1 MAHLSNVFP
10 SWTDYYCVI
19 KKIKLGLLFFSEK
32 SKEFHVISG
41 IPILNSSLALSEVA
55 GTHGYLLHRAR
66 ASRRVTTPWSVWPLL
81 PVPGGPP
88 GQRWGPPSIPT
99 LGRFGQSREGSG
111 AGSFVSVADFS
122 LCEPRG
128 PWTQSLRRADLLS
141 QASRGRAQNPCVQ
154 SSTAW
159 LLSLQAPFSFS
170 PRGEWRG
177 EAFLVFTPV
186 HLGSFAPESF
196 V

>member
-1 MAHLSNVFP
+1 MVMGSSGHCHEALGVFLAHLSNVFP

-81 PVPGGPP
+81 PVPGGPL

-99 LGRFGQSREGSG
+99 LGRFGQSREGS
-111 AGSFVSVADFS
+111 AGVRGLAALSLLLIFLSV
-122 LCEPRG
+122 
-128 PWTQSLRRADLLS
+128 
-141 QASRGRAQNPCVQ
+141 SRGGPGP
-154 SSTAW
+154 
-159 LLSLQAPFSFS
+159 SL
-170 PRGEWRG
+170 
-177 EAFLVFTPV
+177 
-186 HLGSFAPESF
+186 
-196 V
+196 